1 MFYSPLRYPGGK
13 GKLASFMEYMIDR
26 LGHRGGTYIEPFA
39 GGAGIAVELLLR
51 NVVSRV
57 VINDYDK
64 GVWSFWKAILTET
77 DRFVEELRTVPL
89 TVDEWNRQR
98 EICFTQNKKY
108 SFELGFATF
117 YMNRTNRSGIIKGG
131 VIGGQ
136 EQSGNWMM
144 DVRFNRDDLI
154 KRIQRIAERKKDIKL
169 YNKDIHSFITRYIP
183 LYQDN
188 ALIYFDPPY
197 FRKGKQLYMNFFKL
211 KDHIRIESV
220 IREHVDCDWIITYD
234 DTLEIKDIYKDY
246 NMYLYDLNYSVSS
259 KCKASE
265 IMIFRERIVVPHNE
279 ELNKQKININIRP
292 YENRI
297 KSGEAVENMENDEGA

>member
-13 GKLASFMEYMIDR
+13 GKLTSFMEFMIDK

-51 NVVSRV
+51 GVVNRI

-77 DRFVEELRTVPL
+77 DRFVEQIRTVPL
-89 TVDEWNRQR
+89 TMDEWSRQR
-98 EICFTQNKKY
+98 EITNSQNEKY

-117 YMNRTNRSGIIKGG
+117 FMNRTNRSGIIKGG

-136 EQSGNWMM
+136 EQAGDWMM
-144 DVRFNRDDLI
+144 DVRFNREELI
-154 KRIQRIAERKKDIKL
+154 KRIQNIAARKKDIKL
-169 YNKDIHSFITRYIP
+169 YNKDINSFIMRYIP
-183 LYQDN
+183 LYEDN

-197 FRKGKQLYMNFFKL
+197 YKKGKQLYMNFFKHE
-211 KDHIRIESV
+211 DHIRIEET
-220 IREHVDCDWIITYD
+220 IRERVNCDWIITYD
-234 DTLEIKDIYKDY
+234 DVPEIKEIYQKY
-246 NMYLYDLNYSVSS
+246 NLYLYDLNYSVSK

-265 IMIFRERIVVPHNE
+265 LIIFRKGIDVPSDTD
-279 ELNKQKININIRP
+279 LCMSKVNIHIR
-292 YENRI
+292 
-297 KSGEAVENMENDEGA
+297 SFM

>member
-13 GKLASFMEYMIDR
+13 GKLAPFMECMIDK

-39 GGAGIAVELLLR
+39 GGAGIAIELLLR
-51 NVVSRV
+51 NVVSRI

-77 DRFVEELRTVPL
+77 DRFIDELRCVSL
-89 TVDEWNRQR
+89 TMDEWNRQR
-98 EICFTQNKKY
+98 EICVNNNDKY

-136 EQSGNWMM
+136 EQSGDWTM
-144 DVRFNRDDLI
+144 DVRFNREELI
-154 KRIQRIAERKKDIKL
+154 KRIQSIAERKKDIKL
-169 YNKDIHSFITRYIP
+169 YNKDINSFITHYVP
-183 LYQDN
+183 LYEDN

-197 FRKGKQLYMNFFKL
+197 YKKGKQLYMNYFVHE
-211 KDHIRIESV
+211 DHVRIETV
-220 IREHVDCDWIITYD
+220 IKEHVNCDWIITYD
-234 DTLEIKDIYKDY
+234 DTPEIEEIYKDY
-246 NMYLYDLNYSVSS
+246 NLYLYDLNYSVLT

-265 IMIFRERIVVPHNE
+265 LMIFGGKIIPPTDE
-279 ELNKQKININIRP
+279 ELKQYKVKINLRLN
-292 YENRI
+292 Y
-297 KSGEAVENMENDEGA
+297 

>member
-1 MFYSPLRYPGGK
+1 
-13 GKLASFMEYMIDR
+13 MIDR